1 MSLLSDIWS
10 VLTPGQRRR
19 VVFAQ
24 ILSIVMA
31 ASTVAG
37 IASIAPFFSVLGNP
51 RLIDQN
57 AALHWLYEG
66 LRFSTPRSFEVALG
80 IAFMGLVIIANV
92 INIVGSFALSKLA
105 LWIGADLQ
113 SALLREYL
121 ARPYIFY
128 SGTHRTL
135 LANNVIHETAR
146 STNEV
151 LQNIF
156 SLISNLATGSLIIAS
171 VVVLNPPVAGCL
183 ILLLAGGY
191 LAIYLAVRRRL
202 HDAGETQ
209 SYLFAAQSKVIDE
222 TFAAIKEI
230 LVLHVQDFFRA
241 IFEHHSRELARSG
254 ARIELIAK
262 SPRHIMECIA
272 VFGLVLTAL
281 VAAGRA
287 TGLGSWLGE
296 LTFLSFAAYRLLPT
310 LQQAF
315 ASLVKIRSGQ
325 PGFDAIMPDLR
336 QARVRPD
343 RSEAAA
349 NHAWQQRPSG
359 AILLDQVSFRYDPA
373 RCDVVHQVTM
383 RIGTRT
389 AVGIVGANGSGKT
402 TLVDLIAG
410 LLVPTSGHIEVDGIV
425 IDDTNRSHW
434 QSNIAYV
441 PQTVCLMDTTIEE
454 NIALG
459 HSVED
464 IDRERLVEA
473 ARLAQLDKIVDTL
486 PDGYRHVVGEQ
497 GIRLSG
503 GQRQR
508 IGIARALY
516 RNASVLIMDE
526 ATSAQDGLSER
537 ELMTTLLRLRGR
549 YTIILIAHRLS
560 SARTC
565 DTIIEFDSG
574 AIVASGSYG
583 ELLEASTSFRRLV
596 GVH

>member
-1 MSLLSDIWS
+1 MSLPSDIWS
-10 VLTPGQRRR
+10 VLSPLQRRR
-19 VVFAQ
+19 VVIAQ

-51 RLIDQN
+51 RLIDQS
-57 AALHWLYEG
+57 AALHWIYDG
-66 LRFSTPRSFEVALG
+66 LRFSSARNFEVALG
-80 IAFMGLVIIANV
+80 VAFVGLVFIANL

-151 LQNIF
+151 LQNILA
-156 SLISNLATGSLIIAS
+156 LISNLATGGLIIAS
-171 VVVLNPPVAGCL
+171 VVVLNPRVAGSL

-202 HDAGETQ
+202 HDAGESQ
-209 SYLFAAQSKVIDE
+209 SFLFAAQSKVIDE

-230 LVLHVQDFFRA
+230 LVLHVQDFFRTN
-241 IFEHHSRELARSG
+241 FERHSRELARSG

-262 SPRHIMECIA
+262 SPRHVMECLA

-281 VAAGRA
+281 LAAGRD
-287 TGLGSWLGE
+287 GGVGSWLGE
-296 LTFLSFAAYRLLPT
+296 LTFLGFAAYRLLPT

-325 PGFDAIMPDLR
+325 PAFEAIVPDLR
-336 QARVRPD
+336 QARARQD
-343 RSEAAA
+343 RSDAAA
-349 NHAWQQRPSG
+349 DRTWQHRPSRE
-359 AILLDQVSFRYDPA
+359 IRLERVSFCYDPA
-373 RCDVVHQVTM
+373 RGDVVRQVTM
-383 RIGTRT
+383 RIETRT

-402 TLVDLIAG
+402 TMVDLLAG
-410 LLVPTSGHIEVDGIV
+410 LLVPACGHIAVDGII
-425 IDDTNRSHW
+425 IDDTNRARW
-434 QSNIAYV
+434 QSCIAYV
-441 PQTVCLMDTTIEE
+441 PQTVCLLDTTIEE

-473 ARLAQLDKIVDTL
+473 ARLAQLDKMLETL
-486 PDGYRHVVGEQ
+486 PGGYRHVVGDR

-526 ATSAQDGLSER
+526 ATSAQDGFSEQ
-537 ELMTTLLRLRGR
+537 ELMSTLLQLRGR

-560 SARTC
+560 SARAC
-565 DTIIEFDSG
+565 DTIFEFAGG
-574 AIVASGSYG
+574 AIVASGTYS
-583 ELLEASTSFRRLV
+583 ELLEASTTFRRLA